1 MGSIR
6 LAIQSGLQAVNIRDF
21 MGVARVGL
29 FVKSVLQV
37 RNLGDSVSV
46 RGICL
51 SVQSGLQ
58 TIDFGNLVRVRRDL
72 PAAPEVGIF
81 EFAVLIFPDDD
92 ERNRLDSVN
101 VFVNYFRLPVGVRF
115 DGLFHFVYRTAFSRV
130 SVMFESVSGLVDER
144 YRDGFRAV
152 RRLIHYRAEPSSVG
166 LDGKPHF
173 VFYAHRSTSSISS
186 SEGFRFPVLS
196 AASPRAA
203 CRSAVLRSSSGN
215 KSGSRKTWTVCLQFG
230 CQICPVA
237 LNCATVG

>member
-1 MGSIR
+1 
-6 LAIQSGLQAVNIRDF
+6 IRDIG
-21 MGVARVGL
+21 GVARVGL

-37 RNLGDSVSV
+37 RYWGDSVGV
-46 RGICL
+46 RGSFLCVHIASHTMNLC
-51 SVQSGLQ
+51 S
-58 TIDFGNLVRVRRDL
+58 LVRVRRDF
-72 PAAPEVGIF
+72 PAAEVGVF
-81 EFAVLIFPDDD
+81 ELAVLVLLDDD

-152 RRLIHYRAEPSSVG
+152 RRLIHYLAEPSSVG

-186 SEGFRFPVLS
+186 S
-196 AASPRAA
+196 
-203 CRSAVLRSSSGN
+203 
-215 KSGSRKTWTVCLQFG
+215 
-230 CQICPVA
+230 
-237 LNCATVG
+237 